1 MFKRVLIANRGEIAV
16 RVIRALKEMGI
27 TAIAVY
33 SDADRESLH
42 VRLADEAYRIGP
54 APSEESYLKID
65 GIVSCAKK
73 VKADAI
79 HPGYGFLAENDDFAA
94 ECEAHSISFI
104 GPPSDAIRAMGNKL
118 VAREMA
124 RGSKVPIIPG
134 CAKAIRDLRHA
145 GATAKKLGY
154 PVMLKAAAGGGGKG
168 MRIVRA
174 EKDLESSLRLT
185 RGEARAAFGNDEI
198 YVEKYI
204 SKPRH
209 IEIQILAD
217 THGNCVYLGERECSI
232 QRRHQ
237 KVIEET
243 PSVIVTPDMRKQMG
257 EAAVRIA
264 QAVGYTSAGTI
275 EFIVDQKRNFYFLEM
290 NTRLQVEHPV
300 TELVTGIDIVKE
312 QLRIAAGGKLSIRQ
326 EQISP
331 RGHAIECRI
340 YAEDPFNSFLP
351 SAGKIRRLRLPEGPG
366 IRNDTGIYQGY
377 EVSVYYDPLLAKLI
391 VWAGTRAE
399 AMERARRAL
408 LEYLI
413 DGVATTIPFH
423 KWIMEQEEF
432 EKGDI
437 HADFIDARFK
447 GATQVK
453 EVREQELLRA
463 ALISATL
470 DAFEGARKIH
480 VPSTDE
486 RRARGGAWKFHG
498 KLRGSHEI
506 HRDYR

>member
-16 RVIRALKEMGI
+16 RVIRALKETGI

-54 APSEESYLKID
+54 PPSEESYLRID
-65 GIVSCAKK
+65 TIVSVAKK

-79 HPGYGFLAENDDFAA
+79 HPGYGFLAENEEFAA
-94 ECEAHSISFI
+94 ECEAKGVIFI
-104 GPPSDAIRAMGNKL
+104 GPPSHAIKTMGNKL
-118 VAREMA
+118 VARKTA
-124 RGSKVPIIPG
+124 TAAKVPIIPG
-134 CAKAIRDLRHA
+134 TATATRSLKQAKAAARE
-145 GATAKKLGY
+145 LGY
-154 PVMLKAAAGGGGKG
+154 PVMVKAAAGGGGKG
-168 MRIVRA
+168 MRIVRTDK
-174 EKDLESSLRLT
+174 ELESSLRLT
-185 RGEARAAFGNDEI
+185 RGEAKAAFGNDEL
-198 YVEKYI
+198 YI
-204 SKPRH
+204 ERYIARPRH
-209 IEIQILAD
+209 IEIQLLAD
-217 THGNCVYLGERECSI
+217 KQGNCVYLGERECSI

-243 PSVIVTPDMRKQMG
+243 PSVVVTPVMRKQMG

-264 QAVGYTSAGTI
+264 KAVGYTSAGTV
-275 EFIVDQKRNFYFLEM
+275 EFIVDEKRDFYFLEM

-312 QLRIAAGGKLSIRQ
+312 QLRIATGEKLPFGQ

-340 YAEDPFNSFLP
+340 YAEDPYNSFLP
-351 SAGKIRRLRLPEGPG
+351 SAGRIRRLRLPEGPG

-391 VWAGTRAE
+391 VWANTRNE

-408 LEYLI
+408 REYLI

-423 KWIMEQEEF
+423 KWILEQEEF

-437 HADFIDARFK
+437 HADFIDAKFV
-447 GATQVK
+447 GATPT
-453 EVREQELLRA
+453 EEEELLKA

-470 DAFEGARKIH
+470 DVFERERKVY
-480 VPSTDE
+480 VPSTNE
-486 RRARGGAWKFHG
+486 GKARGSAWKLYG
-498 KLRGSHEI
+498 RLRGPHEV
-506 HRDYR
+506 YRLGR

>member
-1 MFKRVLIANRGEIAV
+1 MFRRVLIANRGEIAV

-54 APSEESYLKID
+54 PPSEESYLKID
-65 GIVSCAKK
+65 TIVSVAKK

-94 ECEAHSISFI
+94 ECEAKRVTFI
-104 GPPSDAIRAMGNKL
+104 GPSSYAIKAMGNKL
-118 VAREMA
+118 VSRKTAVSA
-124 RGSKVPIIPG
+124 KVPIIPG
-134 CAKAIRDLRHA
+134 TTAATRDLKQAKAAARE
-145 GATAKKLGY
+145 LGY
-154 PVMLKAAAGGGGKG
+154 PIMLKAAAGGGGKG
-168 MRIVRA
+168 LRIVRA
-174 EKDLESSLRLT
+174 DKELESALRLT
-185 RGEARAAFGNDEI
+185 RGEAKAAFGNDELYI
-198 YVEKYI
+198 EKYVLR
-204 SKPRH
+204 PRH

-217 THGNCVYLGERECSI
+217 QHGHCVYLGERECSI

-243 PSVIVTPDMRKQMG
+243 PSVIVTPGMRKQMG
-257 EAAVRIA
+257 EAAVSVA
-264 QAVGYTSAGTI
+264 KAAGYTNAGTV
-275 EFIVDQKRNFYFLEM
+275 EFIVDERRIFYFLEM

-312 QLRIAAGGKLSIRQ
+312 QLRIAAGGKLPFGQ
-326 EQISP
+326 EQIAS

-340 YAEDPFNSFLP
+340 YAEDPYNSFLP
-351 SAGKIRRLRLPEGPG
+351 SAGRIRRLRLPEGPG

-391 VWAGTRAE
+391 VWAKSRNE

-408 LEYLI
+408 SEYLI

-423 KWIMEQEEF
+423 KWIMEQGEF
-432 EKGDI
+432 EKGNI
-437 HADFIDARFK
+437 HADFIDARFTGTAPLEK
-447 GATQVK
+447 AG
-453 EVREQELLRA
+453 LLKA
-463 ALISATL
+463 ALIAATL
-470 DAFEGARKIH
+470 DVFERERKIY
-480 VPSTDE
+480 VPSATE
-486 RRARGGAWKFHG
+486 GKAQGSAWKLHG
-498 KLRGSHEI
+498 KLRGPHEV
-506 HRDYR
+506 YRLDR